1 MPLQPVQRN
10 LDLTT
15 SLPPHDVADRVADFL
30 HELTHRPTT
39 TARTGIVK
47 AGSRVAYRMFGGVI
61 NAGKKRLPM
70 MVSWSITENGSGSGS
85 GIHLEM
91 TSDEGTYGFATRWHY
106 QAYEQRFTQLEK
118 DIRSRFA

>member
-15 SLPPHDVADRVADFL
+15 SLPPHEVAGRVADFL

-47 AGSRVAYRMFGGVI
+47 AGSRLAYRIVGGVM

-70 MVSWSITENGSGSGS
+70 IVSWSITENGSGSG
-85 GIHLEM
+85 IHLEM
-91 TSDEGTYGFATRWHY
+91 KSDEGTYGFATRWHY
-106 QAYEQRFTQLEK
+106 QAYEQRFTQLE
-118 DIRSRFA
+118 RNLQSRFA

>member
-1 MPLQPVQRN
+1 MPPQPVQRN

-15 SLPPHDVADRVADFL
+15 SLPPHDVAGRVAGFL

-47 AGSRVAYRMFGGVI
+47 AGSRVAYRLFGGVM

-70 MVSWSITENGSGSGS
+70 IVSWSITENGTGS

-91 TSDEGTYGFATRWHY
+91 KSDEGSYGFATRWHY
-106 QAYEQRFTQLEK
+106 QAYEQRFAQLEK

>member
-15 SLPPHDVADRVADFL
+15 SLTPHDVTDRVADFL
-30 HELTHRPTT
+30 QELTHRPTT

-47 AGSRVAYRMFGGVI
+47 AGSRVAYRIFGGVM

-70 MVSWSITENGSGSGS
+70 IVSWSITENESGS

-91 TSDEGTYGFATRWHY
+91 KSDEGSYGFATRWHY

-118 DIRSRFA
+118 DLRGRFA